1 MWFCRCFA
9 RASVARHAVWLLCA
23 MAAFLASS
31 VWADDP
37 PGLTLDAATQEA
49 VERAP
54 LLEARRSQSES
65 ARQEV
70 ARAGALP
77 DPQLTVGIDNLA
89 VQGPGA
95 YTAGGDS
102 MTMRTVGISQTF
114 PSRSKRQAQ
123 RDLGQADASL
133 AASAEVITA
142 LSIQQQVADAWIT
155 AWGAQHEETML
166 LAMRQEWAQDVAL
179 AQARLKGGTGTAADV
194 LAARMEALDLENR
207 IDDVRSRQR
216 QAKAGLARW
225 LGKPGDQALAQAPDF
240 ASLPFDEPT
249 LLSSLDRQGALLA
262 WPGREH
268 AAEAALAAAR
278 ADKHAD
284 WNVGLAYGER
294 VRGLSDMVS
303 LQVGVSLPLFTRNR
317 QDRGISARAADLDA
331 VRDEHADAR
340 QQQIEAVEGAWARW
354 TSLGQQVRR
363 HREALLPLA
372 HDRSALALAAYR
384 AGADIQP
391 LLDARR
397 DEIAHHT
404 DYARML
410 AEYGRAWAALAY
422 LMPQGNTP

>member
-1 MWFCRCFA
+1 MWFHCGFA
-9 RASVARHAVWLLCA
+9 RASMARHAAWLVCA
-23 MAAFLASS
+23 VAFFASPVRAES
-31 VWADDP
+31 P
-37 PGLTLDAATQEA
+37 PGLTLDTATQQA

-65 ARQEV
+65 ARQEL

-102 MTMRTVGISQTF
+102 MTMRTVGISQAF

-133 AASAEVITA
+133 AASFEVTTA
-142 LSIQQQVADAWIT
+142 LSIRQQVADAWIT
-155 AWGAQHEETML
+155 AWGARRKGEML
-166 LAMRQEWAQDVAL
+166 QVMRQEWAQDIAL
-179 AQARLKGGTGTAADV
+179 AQAHLKGGTGTAADV

-207 IDDVRSRQR
+207 IDDTRAQEA
-216 QAKAGLARW
+216 QARARLARW
-225 LGKPGDQALAQAPDF
+225 LGKPVDQVLADAPDF
-240 ASLPFDEPT
+240 STLPHDEPT
-249 LLSSLDRQGALLA
+249 LLSSLDRQGAMLA
-262 WPGREH
+262 WPAREH
-268 AAEAALAAAR
+268 AAEAALGAAR
-278 ADKHAD
+278 ADKRPD
-284 WNVGLAYGER
+284 WNVGVAYGAR
-294 VRGLSDMVS
+294 VRGLSDMVT

-384 AGADIQP
+384 AGGDIQP
-391 LLDARR
+391 LLQARR
-397 DEIAHHT
+397 DEITHHT

-410 AEYGRAWAALAY
+410 TEYGQAWAALAY
-422 LMPQGNTP
+422 LMPQGDTP